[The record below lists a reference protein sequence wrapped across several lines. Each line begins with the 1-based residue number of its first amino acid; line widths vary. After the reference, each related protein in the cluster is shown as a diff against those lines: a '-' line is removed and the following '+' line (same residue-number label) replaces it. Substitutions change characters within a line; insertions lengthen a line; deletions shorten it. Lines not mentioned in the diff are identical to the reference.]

1 MAFKRKRFAKK
12 RKFVRRKK
20 TFRRK
25 KIGRRSSP
33 MAATMVRGNDWIS
46 NKLVTTLEYRE
57 RVYLTALGTPFDYA
71 FRGNGA
77 FDPNQTGTGSSCL
90 GFANLTAI
98 YTQYECPYSS
108 ITVEYINNGVQPC
121 WVLVSP
127 VNTVRNPTVEQ
138 IVGVP
143 GARKKYCTS
152 KTDDQH
158 VIVTNKSST
167 WKVLNLSSKSGETK
181 ANVTTNP
188 NSQWYWAVS
197 IVSCD
202 NVTALTG
209 ILMITIRYRTI
220 FSGRKDV

>member
-1 MAFKRKRFAKK
+1 MAFKRKRFVKK
-12 RKFVRRKK
+12 RKFIRRKK

-25 KIGRRSSP
+25 KIGRKSSA
-33 MAATMVRGNDWIS
+33 MDATLVRGHDWIS

-57 RVYLTALGTPFDYA
+57 RVYMTSVVQPFDYA

-77 FDPNQTGTGSSCL
+77 FDPNQTGTGNSCL

-98 YTQYECPYSS
+98 YTQYECPSS
-108 ITVEYINNGVQPC
+108 TITVEFINNATQPV
-121 WVLVSP
+121 WILVSP
-127 VNTVRNPTVEQ
+127 LNTVRNPTVEQ

-143 GARKKYCTS
+143 GAKKKYCTA
-152 KTDDQH
+152 KGDDAH
-158 VIVTNKSST
+158 TIVFNKSST
-167 WKVLNLSSKSGETK
+167 WKVLNLTSKSGETK

-197 IVSCD
+197 VVSCD
-202 NVTALTG
+202 NATAITG

-220 FSGRKDV
+220 FSGRKDL